1 MHSFLPMGGK
11 VLAAARNR
19 YSLEW
24 GSRTGVRLKKRAIL
38 RAWEVSV
45 KHSNFRLTSPP
56 NKRSPTLSLVGQMKG
71 SSKLCSSCW
80 WPNPYTIYILYFF
93 YTLQIIHIKEETPSS
108 PWNLSPGGAFD
119 LARITSDPPMVA
131 SAARQRC
138 RGGISK
144 GSTVATSCIDEE
156 VQVDSCWFTKK
167 RYNIDMIYVVSFGD
181 LRPGW

>member
-80 WPNPYTIYILYFF
+80 WPNPYTIYIYYIFSILYKSSILRKKPLRLLEIYRQVVLSTWHVSPRILRWWPPRHGNAVAVAFPRVAPWQPAV
-93 YTLQIIHIKEETPSS
+93 LMRRCKLIH
-108 PWNLSPGGAFD
+108 
-119 LARITSDPPMVA
+119 
-131 SAARQRC
+131 
-138 RGGISK
+138 
-144 GSTVATSCIDEE
+144 
-156 VQVDSCWFTKK
+156 VDSPKK
-167 RYNIDMIYVVSFGD
+167 DIILIWYM
-181 LRPGW
+181 